1 MILKKVTLRLDEQD
15 YALAKNRAEKHN
27 ISMNTY
33 FTELLNK
40 DIESD
45 MFHDI
50 EIRMN
55 RKVELLAQVMEEQK
69 REYISNKKMLG
80 VMIEMMQI
88 GFNLEVLEEDE

>member
-1 MILKKVTLRLDEQD
+1 MNKFTLRLDEQD
-15 YALAKNRAEKHN
+15 YSLAKDRAEKMN

-40 DIESD
+40 DIEND

-55 RKVELLAQVMEEQK
+55 QKIELLAQVMEEQT
-69 REYISNKKMLG
+69 REYINNKMYLRA
-80 VMIEMMQI
+80 VLDLLMETL
-88 GFNLEVLEEDE
+88 NVEVIEDE

>member
-1 MILKKVTLRLDEQD
+1 MKKVTLRLDEQD
-15 YALAKNRAEKHN
+15 YSLAKDRAEKMN

-40 DIESD
+40 DIEND

-55 RKVELLAQVMEEQK
+55 QKIELLAQVMEEQT
-69 REYISNKKMLG
+69 REYINNKMYLRA
-80 VMIEMMQI
+80 VLDLLMETL
-88 GFNLEVLEEDE
+88 NVEVIEDE